1 MENHWNKISRGSSG
15 DIIKNNRR
23 TVHIYILGHHW
34 DVSWGYNGDTINN
47 NRDNMMVY
55 PPTKQQTW
63 SLGEDIMINY
73 LYYYITWIYY
83 IYHYQFDM
91 ILRCV

>member
-15 DIIKNNRR
+15 DIIKNTRR

-83 IYHYQFDM
+83 IY
-91 ILRCV
+91 IITNLI